1 MSISGLRVLIVEDEN
16 SVSSFLEKYFISINY
31 KVSLADKGQLAIELI
46 RNHRFE
52 IVILD
57 LGLPD
62 MKGTD
67 VLLQIRQWTNIPV
80 IILTANDNNEDKVRA
95 LENGADDYLTKP
107 FNINEL
113 SARVKAITRRTNQ
126 AGSDNKLRTTH
137 LELSIENHLALF
149 DNKELTL
156 TQTEFEILKFLMMS
170 NGKVVVHRTLLKN
183 IWGPNSVEHT
193 QYLRVYVGQLRKK
206 LITLGAIKDVI
217 VTETGVGYRLND

>member
-1 MSISGLRVLIVEDEN
+1 MSISGLRVLIVEDET

-80 IILTANDNNEDKVRA
+80 IILTANDNNEDKVKA

-126 AGSDNKLRTTH
+126 AGADNKLRTTH
-137 LELSIENHLALF
+137 LELSIENHLATF
-149 DNKELTL
+149 ENKEISL

-206 LITLGAIKDVI
+206 LITLGANKDVI

>member
-1 MSISGLRVLIVEDEN
+1 MSISGLRVLIVEDET

-206 LITLGAIKDVI
+206 LITMGASKDVI

>member
-1 MSISGLRVLIVEDEN
+1 M
-16 SVSSFLEKYFISINY
+16 
-31 KVSLADKGQLAIELI
+31 
-46 RNHRFE
+46 
-52 IVILD
+52 ILD

-67 VLLQIRQWTNIPV
+67 VLLQIRQWTDIPV
-80 IILTANDNNEDKVRA
+80 IILTANDNNEDKVKA
-95 LENGADDYLTKP
+95 LESGADDYLTKP

-206 LITLGAIKDVI
+206 LITLGASKDVI